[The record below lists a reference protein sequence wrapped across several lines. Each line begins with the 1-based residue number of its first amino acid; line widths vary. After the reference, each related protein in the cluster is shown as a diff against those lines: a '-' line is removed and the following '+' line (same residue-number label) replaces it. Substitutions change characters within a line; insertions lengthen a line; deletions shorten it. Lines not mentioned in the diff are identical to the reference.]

1 MRHLAES
8 LSYLISMV
16 LLAGCVNFMSAKG
29 EGMATIHAGD
39 LDKIR
44 TGMTE
49 KEVVTLFGPPQ
60 SFGIDDQGRYFIH
73 FENWKFFRTE
83 GSFVV
88 PFVGAISTDGSIA
101 GITLQ
106 VYLKDGIVTG
116 TSKYVYQKSSQ
127 Q

>member
-1 MRHLAES
+1 MRHLAKS
-8 LSYLISMV
+8 LLYLIFMV
-16 LLAGCVNFMSAKG
+16 LLSGCVNFMSAKG
-29 EGMATIHAGD
+29 ESMATIDVGN

-60 SFGIDDQGRYFIH
+60 SFGIDDQGRHFIH
-73 FENWKFFRTE
+73 FENWKFSRTE
-83 GSFVV
+83 GSLVV
-88 PFVGAISTDGSIA
+88 PFVGAISTDSSIK
-101 GITLQ
+101 GIVVQ

-116 TSKYVYQKSSQ
+116 TSKYFYQKSSQ